1 MVHLAKREE
10 ISRREI
16 SLEILVTRA
25 FEVQRVERSLI
36 ARPSLR
42 LQCRRIRCTF
52 SPAAGD
58 RAAVCSRR
66 RSAGDAGCRLR
77 AIKTSA
83 RGIPHLECTSLGCTR
98 PPGPTTWVSALFPS
112 PPFFL
117 SPLHYASDTVVA
129 PSPSS
134 SLLLVSDI
142 TAASIFRFLLCPSLS
157 LSPSRPRPPSP
168 FYARRPFPHGLC
180 HDHHLQCYPP
190 HYALARA
197 NMNRWFRGLR
207 VARGACASMVNTP
220 RLRTATLLVA
230 GPGSRVTAVAATH
243 HRLRGAEQPLDV
255 HYVPYLHT
263 GDTRPPEP
271 AR

>member
-157 LSPSRPRPPSP
+157 LSLPLVLALPPPFMPVVPFPTVSATITTSNVTLPTMPSRE
-168 FYARRPFPHGLC
+168 
-180 HDHHLQCYPP
+180 
-190 HYALARA
+190 
-197 NMNRWFRGLR
+197 
-207 VARGACASMVNTP
+207 
-220 RLRTATLLVA
+220 RTWIA
-230 GPGSRVTAVAATH
+230 GSGGCGSREAHAP
-243 HRLRGAEQPLDV
+243 RW
-255 HYVPYLHT
+255 
-263 GDTRPPEP
+263 
-271 AR
+271 

>member
-1 MVHLAKREE
+1 MVHLAKREK

-25 FEVQRVERSLI
+25 FGVRRVERSLI

-52 SPAAGD
+52 SPAAGG

-98 PPGPTTWVSALFPS
+98 PPSPTTWVSALFPS

-157 LSPSRPRPPSP
+157 LSLSSSPSLPLLCPSSLSPRSLPRSPPPMLPSP
-168 FYARRPFPHGLC
+168 LCPRESEHESLVQGVAGRARRMRLDGKHSPAAHCDFACGRSGLSC
-180 HDHHLQCYPP
+180 NGGGSDTSQAPRC
-190 HYALARA
+190 
-197 NMNRWFRGLR
+197 
-207 VARGACASMVNTP
+207 GAASRCA
-220 RLRTATLLVA
+220 LRTLPTYGGYA
-230 GPGSRVTAVAATH
+230 
-243 HRLRGAEQPLDV
+243 
-255 HYVPYLHT
+255 
-263 GDTRPPEP
+263 PP
-271 AR
+271 